1 MPDTKQRHT
10 VAAEGGLHLD
20 GDKPRMADTI
30 PADLLLAVGRIFAQ
44 NNAEREGYPGGK
56 YPDLPGGI
64 PNFKGGI
71 RASKLFDSMN
81 RHYLAAL
88 SGEDRDPCSGEMHL
102 AHLVCNVSMLWWM
115 LHNRPDLD
123 DRNAAPEPNDDVTE
137 GHGLRCPADPETYRA
152 GICEGFEDLD
162 RHIHGDEIHRELNL
176 SAGPIGCRTRC
187 VIECSEQRGVRS
199 DRRRGIRRPRR
210 G

>member
-1 MPDTKQRHT
+1 
-10 VAAEGGLHLD
+10 
-20 GDKPRMADTI
+20 
-30 PADLLLAVGRIFAQ
+30 
-44 NNAEREGYPGGK
+44 
-56 YPDLPGGI
+56 
-64 PNFKGGI
+64 
-71 RASKLFDSMN
+71 MN

-176 SAGPIGCRTRC
+176 SAGPIGVPYPVRDR
-187 VIECSEQRGVRS
+187 VQRAARVRS